1 VSHVDYDLLK
11 SVRVLTA
18 KFEVAVC
25 TAGEWEAAI
34 LMGYRVWKELEG
46 AQGGKVEVD
55 LDNRRIRFLG
65 HIGSPE

>member
-1 VSHVDYDLLK
+1 
-11 SVRVLTA
+11 
-18 KFEVAVC
+18 
-25 TAGEWEAAI
+25 
-34 LMGYRVWKELEG
+34 MGYRVWKELEG